1 MKIDRRIASLNQCQ
15 ENHSR
20 VISFSADILSAVRRK
35 YTITSKKISVD
46 RYLQIMLVLKQTN
59 VWKIGCLKKITP
71 PKCHLKITKVYKP
84 TQQLIKLICSQLHP
98 CHQGMDL

>member
-59 VWKIGCLKKITP
+59 IWKIGCLKKHHT
-71 PKCHLKITKVYKP
+71 TKMSFKDN
-84 TQQLIKLICSQLHP
+84 
-98 CHQGMDL
+98 QGV